1 MNNCTFKSETID
13 QSFES
18 KFKYFEK
25 ESLIDT
31 MKREDFHVVQYLL
44 GQGFSSVGN
53 TPIMSAAKL
62 NLQWLVQL

>member
-1 MNNCTFKSETID
+1 MD

-25 ESLIDT
+25 KSLIDI

-44 GQGFSSVGN
+44 GQGFSSVAK
-53 TPIMSAAKL
+53 TAIMSAAKL